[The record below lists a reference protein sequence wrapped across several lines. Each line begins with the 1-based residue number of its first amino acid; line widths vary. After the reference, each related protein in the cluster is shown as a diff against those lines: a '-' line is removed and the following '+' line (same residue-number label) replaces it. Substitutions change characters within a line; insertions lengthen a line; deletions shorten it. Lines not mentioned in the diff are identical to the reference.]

1 MLTKQDNCGRNPP
14 LFRED
19 LLMTLLEEDLLSVL
33 KDLLEA
39 SEIMTSG
46 TNITADEMV
55 RYKRSIE
62 WANRIIALA
71 ENGTK

>member
-1 MLTKQDNCGRNPP
+1 
-14 LFRED
+14 
-19 LLMTLLEEDLLSVL
+19 MTLLEEDLLSVL

-46 TNITADEMV
+46 TNISADEMV